1 MIPLLIGISF
11 LVYAMV
17 NLVPGSPLDRFE
29 SQPNVRA
36 QDLDRIRHSLGL
48 DRPWY
53 LSYFTW
59 LGHALRG
66 DLGFS
71 FTNYSPVTDLLKA
84 TVPNTLL
91 LTVSALIFALILAIP
106 IGVLA
111 AVKRGSWFDN
121 VTTVIAT
128 AFHSVPSLWLG
139 LMFIILFGV
148 YFQKWDL
155 PAFPTAGEKTLRGE
169 GGGFLDRAHHLILPM
184 LTLELVELASYTRYI
199 RSEMLEVIRLDYV
212 RTAQAKGLK
221 GRTVL
226 MRHAFRNAILPLVTL
241 VGLSIPNLFGGAFI
255 IENVFG
261 WNGVGRLTVT
271 SLQNNNYSVA
281 MGAVMMLAILT
292 VLGNLIADVLYA
304 VLDPRVRYD

>member
-17 NLVPGSPLDRFE
+17 NLVPGSPIDRFE
-29 SQPNVRA
+29 AQPNVRA

-71 FTNYSPVTDLLKA
+71 FTNYSPVTDLLKT

-121 VTTVIAT
+121 ITTVIAT

-148 YFQKWDL
+148 YFQKWGL

-169 GGGFLDRAHHLILPM
+169 GGGFLDRAHHLVLPM
-184 LTLELVELASYTRYI
+184 LTLGLVELASYTRYI